1 MQTHDVIRVS
11 FLTKG
16 FITIPILF
24 SRKHSNKKVTT
35 GGQQHYPNL
44 SSFRVRR
51 VVQSIKVMQLSKA
64 ISNSENKC
72 VEIQATVS

>member
-1 MQTHDVIRVS
+1 MIRVS
-11 FLTKG
+11 FLTNG
-16 FITIPILF
+16 LITITILF

-35 GGQQHYPNL
+35 GGQQYYPNL

-51 VVQSIKVMQLSKA
+51 VVQSIKVMQLSKV